1 MITARVAWRSSRA
14 LALLRCAAIA
24 ALLCLPLAGCGE
36 KTPAIPRLAPDA
48 IVLAFGDSLTSG
60 YGAPAGASYPA
71 ALEQLIGRKVVNAGV
86 PGEVTAGGLA
96 RLPGVLE
103 QVRPQLVVLIHG
115 GNDFLRRLDERTAA
129 QNLRA
134 MVRLSRDQGVGVI
147 LLGVPKP
154 GLIPSA
160 PAFFREV
167 ATEFGLPYDDGTL
180 AEILTD
186 NALKSDPIHPNAEG
200 YARLAAGVAGLLRK
214 AKAI

>member
-1 MITARVAWRSSRA
+1 VVA
-14 LALLRCAAIA
+14 LARCAAIA
-24 ALLCLPLAGCGE
+24 ALLCLPLVGCAE
-36 KTPAIPRLAPDA
+36 KTPAMSRLAPDA
-48 IVLAFGDSLTSG
+48 TVLAFGDSLTSG

-86 PGEVTAGGLA
+86 PGEVTAAGLA

-115 GNDFLRRLDERTAA
+115 GNDFLRRLDERAAA

-134 MVRLSRDQGVGVI
+134 MVRLSRERGAGVI

-154 GLIPSA
+154 GLLPSA
-160 PAFFREV
+160 PDLYREEV
-167 ATEFGLPYDDGTL
+167 ATEFRLPYDDETL
-180 AEILTD
+180 ADILTD

-200 YARLAAGVAGLLRK
+200 YARLAAAVAELLRK

>member
-1 MITARVAWRSSRA
+1 MMTARVAWRSTRA
-14 LALLRCAAIA
+14 LALARYAAIA
-24 ALLCLPLAGCGE
+24 ALLWLPLAGCGE
-36 KTPAIPRLAPDA
+36 KTPSMPRLAPDA

-86 PGEVTAGGLA
+86 PGEVSAAGLA
-96 RLPGVLE
+96 RLPTVIE
-103 QVRPQLVVLIHG
+103 QVQPQLVVLIHG
-115 GNDFLRRLDERTAA
+115 GNDFLRRLDERAAA

-134 MVRLSRDQGVGVI
+134 MVRLARERGAGVV

-154 GLIPSA
+154 GLLLSA
-160 PAFFREV
+160 PGFYREV

-180 AEILTD
+180 ADILAD

-200 YARLAAGVAGLLRK
+200 YARLAAGVAELLRK